1 MKRIACMTIWWAW
14 LSLFAGAASPPSQP
28 APRNFTLGNGLRVWI
43 QEKPGI
49 PICNFAFAFNVGVK
63 DEEAQSSGMVHLL
76 EHMLLFGGA
85 GGSSGPE
92 KNGRI
97 RAEGGVVNAHTDHD
111 LLTFEASFPADRA
124 GWALQLLRENLFNP
138 AFSPQE
144 LEGEKKIIS
153 QEISQIRDDP
163 EETATS
169 LLLETLFQK
178 HPYGRPLFGNGEVIE
193 KATIAQLDAM
203 RRKYIVPANGS
214 VAIFGDFKAAEMEER
229 VRAQF
234 GPVAS
239 GAASVMQVNPVVPP
253 AKAIEII
260 REMDVHNCHLMVGFL
275 APSFDQEERPSMLV
289 LSHILGRGINPLL
302 ASSVRRF
309 GRPVDN
315 ASMRYLSLKYGGA
328 AIIHLTL
335 DPKNLAGVR
344 ARLFEFLKETGSFN
358 YSEADYLP
366 NQRMYIMDYLKSAL
380 GQMKLNSE
388 KFKELGQ
395 ESALYV
401 SRYLLLRQTS
411 PNGEKQKPVADVTST
426 ELRRVASRF
435 LMGKKYVEVVIVPG
449 KAPDRK

>member
-1 MKRIACMTIWWAW
+1 
-14 LSLFAGAASPPSQP
+14 
-28 APRNFTLGNGLRVWI
+28 
-43 QEKPGI
+43 
-49 PICNFAFAFNVGVK
+49 
-63 DEEAQSSGMVHLL
+63 MVHLL

-85 GGSSGPE
+85 AGSSGAE

-97 RAEGGVVNAHTDHD
+97 RAEGGIVNAHTDHD

-124 GWALQLLRENLFNP
+124 DRALGLLRENLFNLT
-138 AFSPQE
+138 FSPSE

-153 QEISQIRDDP
+153 LEISQIRDDP

-169 LLLETLFQK
+169 LLLENLFQD
-178 HPYGRPLFGNGEVIE
+178 HPYGRPLFGNGEVLE
-193 KATIAQLDAM
+193 GTTISQLEAM
-203 RRKYIVPANGS
+203 RRRFIVPANGA
-214 VAIFGDFKAAEMEER
+214 VAIFGDFKAAEMEQR
-229 VRAQF
+229 VRALF

-239 GAASVMQVNPVVPP
+239 GAASATQINQVVPP
-253 AKAIEII
+253 AKAIEVK
-260 REMDVHNCHLMVGFL
+260 REMDVRNCHLMVGFL
-275 APSFDQEERPSMLV
+275 APSFDQDERPSMLV

-335 DPKNLAGVR
+335 DPKNVAGVR
-344 ARLFEFLKETGSFN
+344 AHLFEFLKETGSFN

-366 NQRMYIMDYLKSAL
+366 NQRMYIVDYLKSAL

-388 KFKELGQ
+388 RFKELGQ

-401 SRYLLLRQTS
+401 SRYLLLRQMS
-411 PNGEKQKPVADVTST
+411 PKGQEQKPVADVTST

-435 LMGKKYVEVVIVPG
+435 LIGKKYVEVMIVPG
-449 KAPDRK
+449 KTADRK

>member
-1 MKRIACMTIWWAW
+1 
-14 LSLFAGAASPPSQP
+14 
-28 APRNFTLGNGLRVWI
+28 
-43 QEKPGI
+43 
-49 PICNFAFAFNVGVK
+49 
-63 DEEAQSSGMVHLL
+63 
-76 EHMLLFGGA
+76 
-85 GGSSGPE
+85 
-92 KNGRI
+92 
-97 RAEGGVVNAHTDHD
+97 
-111 LLTFEASFPADRA
+111 
-124 GWALQLLRENLFNP
+124 
-138 AFSPQE
+138 
-144 LEGEKKIIS
+144 
-153 QEISQIRDDP
+153 
-163 EETATS
+163 
-169 LLLETLFQK
+169 
-178 HPYGRPLFGNGEVIE
+178 
-193 KATIAQLDAM
+193 
-203 RRKYIVPANGS
+203 
-214 VAIFGDFKAAEMEER
+214 
-229 VRAQF
+229 
-234 GPVAS
+234 
-239 GAASVMQVNPVVPP
+239 
-253 AKAIEII
+253 
-260 REMDVHNCHLMVGFL
+260 
-275 APSFDQEERPSMLV
+275 MLV